1 MVEQIGWRL
10 QWGCQAAPVQL
21 TIRREG
27 HQYVD
32 LRAEPLA
39 GGVTSGLPMVSTSNV
54 IDKDLG
60 RRS

>member
-1 MVEQIGWRL
+1 M
-10 QWGCQAAPVQL
+10 QL

-60 RRS
+60 WRS